1 MNPPSRITSKHHEA
15 GLSFPGTFDAPS
27 SSQVLIS
34 MVLERLRADIFV
46 QIFSCRYFRADIS
59 VQIFPCRYFRAD
71 ISVRAF
77 MNVGRESEDCKPA
90 FAILAE
96 CCTWGITPRFQ
107 NALRAA
113 SCASY
118 SRIFPG
124 TSKSRWRRKI
134 QGRHGLGHGLLVV
147 P

>member
-1 MNPPSRITSKHHEA
+1 MNPPCRITSKHHEA

-46 QIFSCRYFRADIS
+46 QIF
-59 VQIFPCRYFRAD
+59 PCRYFRTG

>member
-1 MNPPSRITSKHHEA
+1 MNPPCRITSKHHEA

-27 SSQVLIS
+27 SSQMLIS
-34 MVLERLRADIFV
+34 MVLERLRADISVRVFPYGY
-46 QIFSCRYFRADIS
+46 FYFRTGIS
-59 VQIFPCRYFRAD
+59 
-71 ISVRAF
+71 ISVRAS
-77 MNVGRESEDCKPA
+77 MNVARESEACKPA

-96 CCTWGITPRFQ
+96 CCNRGITPRFQ
-107 NALRAA
+107 NALCAA